1 MKATKR
7 VKQSSVIVL
16 LTILI
21 GFVVP
26 GCSKK
31 TISDQTTNPVTGPV
45 GGGDSQRIL
54 YNGIVLPQLWPPTRS
69 YILDLEKGMSVPYLI
84 KKPDTI
90 NISVGRQL
98 FVDDFLIAS
107 TTMGR
112 TYHYPEYYASNP
124 VLQPDK
130 PWENIGTAGSRFAA
144 PFSDGVWYDEVA
156 GKFKMW
162 YMAGGGTYSFNN
174 AGVTCYAESVDGINW
189 VKSNLTTVPNTNIV
203 DYNTERDASV
213 IWLDKQETN
222 SSNRYKMFLSARDK
236 QDQKWK
242 YLYKTSA
249 DGKLWREL
257 ASSKP
262 IADRSTVYKN
272 AFRNNWVFSI
282 RHNVRVNAD
291 KLVRARDY
299 NENNDPTEGTQ
310 KAEALLSSFWFG
322 TWPNELRHPDYP
334 DVDPAIYNQDAIP
347 YESIM
352 LGFFNVWQGPE
363 NDVATASGKPK
374 RNQIMLGY
382 SRDGYHWHRQDM
394 NPFMKVGNNSTDWNA
409 GNLQSVAGAP
419 IIVGDKL
426 YFYLSGRYVNNTGA
440 EITSTGLAILRRDGF
455 VSLDARGTEKTVTTE
470 LFKFNGSFF
479 FINAR
484 ITGNMKVELLD
495 KDGNVLNGFSKTES
509 QGFTGDATK
518 AQIKWNG
525 KSNVADLKGKAIRAK
540 FYVTEGNLYSFWI
553 SPYETGESAGY
564 TAGGGSGL
572 NPKGIDEK

>member
-1 MKATKR
+1 MKATKQ
-7 VKQSSVIVL
+7 VKQSSMIVL

-21 GFVVP
+21 CIAFS

-31 TISDQTTNPVTGPV
+31 TISDQTTPVTGPV
-45 GGGDSQRIL
+45 GSGDSQSVL

-69 YILDLEKGMSVPYLI
+69 YIFDLEKGMDVPYLI

-130 PWENIGTAGSRFAA
+130 PWENLGTAGSRFAA

-213 IWLDKQETN
+213 VWLDKQETN
-222 SSNRYKMFLSARDK
+222 LSNRYKMFLSARDK

-242 YLYKTSA
+242 YIYKTSA
-249 DGKLWREL
+249 DGKLWREV

-299 NENNDPTEGTQ
+299 NENSDPAEGTR

-322 TWPNELRHPDYP
+322 PWPNELRHPDYP
-334 DVDPAIYNQDAIP
+334 NVDPAIYNQDAVP

-394 NPFMKVGNNSTDWNA
+394 NPFMKVGSNGTDWNA

-419 IIVGDKL
+419 IIVDDKL

-440 EITSTGLAILRRDGF
+440 EITSIGLAILRRDGF
-455 VSLDARGTEKTVTTE
+455 VSLDASGTEKTVTTE

-479 FINAR
+479 FVNAR
-484 ITGNMKVELLD
+484 IIGNMKVELLD

-518 AQIKWNG
+518 VQIKWNG

-540 FYVTEGNLYSFWI
+540 FYVTEGSLYSFWI

-572 NPKGIDEK
+572 SAKGIDDK

>member
-7 VKQSSVIVL
+7 VKQSSTIVL

-21 GFVVP
+21 CFAVS

-45 GGGDSQRIL
+45 GSGDSQNVL

-69 YILDLEKGMSVPYLI
+69 YIFDLEKGMDVSYLI

-130 PWENIGTAGSRFAA
+130 PWENLGTAGSRFAA

-213 IWLDKQETN
+213 VWLDKQETN
-222 SSNRYKMFLSARDK
+222 LSNRYKMFLSARDK

-249 DGKLWREL
+249 DGKLWREV

-282 RHNVRVNAD
+282 RHNVRVNTD

-299 NENNDPTEGTQ
+299 NENSDPVEGTR

-322 TWPNELRHPDYP
+322 PWPNELRHPDYP
-334 DVDPAIYNQDAIP
+334 NVDPAIYNQDAVP

-394 NPFMKVGNNSTDWNA
+394 NPFMKVGINGTDWNA

-455 VSLDARGTEKTVTTE
+455 VSLDASGTEKTVTTE

-484 ITGNMKVELLD
+484 IIGNMKVELLD

-540 FYVTEGNLYSFWI
+540 FYVTEGSLYSFWI

-572 NPKGIDEK
+572 NAKGIDDK